1 MSYLDIN
8 STNSTPNIKN
18 ELHVF
23 GNFGGLVSEKYEHFS
38 NLIAIQ
44 MCAIIFFTTI
54 YYIFMLDF
62 DRFYTVPND
71 LINFKKTH
79 YLDHKLLIALFM
91 SINFQTTTAYVD
103 LKCKSVWTRL
113 VITLQLVSTIV
124 ITFLFLT

>member
-8 STNSTPNIKN
+8 STNSIPNIKN

-23 GNFGGLVSEKYEHFS
+23 GNFGGLVNQRYEHFS

-44 MCAIIFFTTI
+44 LCSVIFFATI
-54 YYIFMLDF
+54 YYIFMFDF
-62 DRFYTVPND
+62 DKYYIVPAD
-71 LINFKKTH
+71 LIKVRKEH
-79 YLDHKLLIALFM
+79 YLNHKLLIALFM

-103 LKCKSVWTRL
+103 IKLKSIWSRL
-113 VITLQLVSTIV
+113 VVTLQLVSTIV